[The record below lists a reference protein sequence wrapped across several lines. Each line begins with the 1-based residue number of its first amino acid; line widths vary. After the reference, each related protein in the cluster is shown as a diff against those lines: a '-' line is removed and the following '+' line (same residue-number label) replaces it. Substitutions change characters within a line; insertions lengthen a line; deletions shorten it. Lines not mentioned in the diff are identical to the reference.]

1 MDIKELTNEELIQ
14 LFKENSL
21 SMQAIEHKYSLGK
34 NSVGR
39 LFTKRGINFKEIKEQ
54 EAKRIRE
61 EYEAN
66 PKCCKYCGKPIPF
79 EERNRKEFCNQSCS
93 ASYNNIRRNGN
104 TERKSPDPNKKY
116 YCLSCGKELK
126 YSSSSNMKFCN
137 QKCMND
143 YKYKQYIE
151 SWKEG
156 KEDGRAGLYDISN
169 HIRRYFFE
177 KYNSSCQ
184 ICGWNKVNPHT
195 GKVPL
200 QLHHIDGDCL
210 NNKEENLQLLCP
222 NCHSLTENFGSSNKN
237 SSRIYRKQK
246 GNLEERYII
255 EKEENLCDTD

>member
-1 MDIKELTNEELIQ
+1 MNIKELTNEELIQ
-14 LFKENSL
+14 LFKDNSL
-21 SMQAIEHKYSLGK
+21 SMQAIEHKYNLGK

-39 LFTKRGINFKEIKEQ
+39 LFTKRGINFREIKEQ
-54 EAKRIRE
+54 EVKRIRE

-66 PKCCKYCGKPIPF
+66 PKCCKNCGKPIPF
-79 EERNRKEFCNQSCS
+79 EERNRKDFCNHSCS
-93 ASYNNIRRNGN
+93 ASYNNKGIYRNGN
-104 TERKSPDPNKKY
+104 PLPEHS
-116 YCLSCGKELK
+116 YCLNCGKEVNRGK
-126 YSSSSNMKFCN
+126 KFCDHDC
-137 QKCMND
+137 QFEYQ
-143 YKYKQYIE
+143 YKEYIE
-151 SWKEG
+151 QWKEN
-156 KEDGRAGLYDISN
+156 KVDGRKGMYDISS

-184 ICGWNKVNPHT
+184 ICGWNKINPHT

-246 GNLEERYII
+246 GNLEEIYILEI
-255 EKEENLCDTD
+255 EDNQSDSD

>member
-14 LFKENSL
+14 LFKDNSM

-39 LFTKRGINFKEIKEQ
+39 LFTKRGINFREIKEQ

-79 EERNRKEFCNQSCS
+79 EERNRKTFCNQSCS
-93 ASYNNIRRNGN
+93 ASYNNKGVCRNGN
-104 TERKSPDPNKKY
+104 PLPEHS
-116 YCLSCGKELK
+116 YCLNCGREITRG
-126 YSSSSNMKFCN
+126 NKFCN
-137 QKCMND
+137 HICQSE
-143 YKYKQYIE
+143 YSYKQYIKQ
-151 SWKEG
+151 WKED
-156 KEDGRAGLYDISN
+156 KIDGRKGLYDISN
-169 HIRRYFFE
+169 YIRKYLFE

-184 ICGWNKVNPHT
+184 ICGWNQVNQYT

-200 QLHHIDGDCL
+200 QIHHIDGNCL

-222 NCHSLTENFGSSNKN
+222 NCHSLTDNFGSSNKN